1 MILFTEKHL
10 NAPSVDLPEVAPF
23 DEMMCRLNSPLENSQ
38 ESKFFMFDAPASQ
51 RYGTGYR
58 RIVVLLL
65 ALLEVEI
72 LAVAKSTC

>member
-1 MILFTEKHL
+1 
-10 NAPSVDLPEVAPF
+10 
-23 DEMMCRLNSPLENSQ
+23 
-38 ESKFFMFDAPASQ
+38 MFDAPASQ